1 MPVTMHFS
9 TFLKFLTLS
18 DGDRVRELEAYSEP
32 GGFDFYRPLREAS
45 TALVAD
51 GHSVERCTNSIRARC
66 NDRNRG
72 HNLEAFQRV
81 VDFMARQR
89 QIAER
94 PVKSVWRSPRRVFS
108 VHIEP
113 EFLITRQG
121 IRTAVAVYP
130 RAQTSL
136 NRDTAGAGIVLL
148 RNAYRGE
155 VDGYGILDA
164 MAGNA
169 YWTPTNVSE
178 RVLQSVVGFIETQL
192 TEMSR

>member
-18 DGDRVRELEAYSEP
+18 DGDRLRELEAYSEP

-45 TALVAD
+45 TAHLAD
-51 GHSVERCTNSIRARC
+51 GHSVDRCRTSIQNRT

-72 HNLEAFQRV
+72 HNLEAFEGV
-81 VDFMARQR
+81 ASFGSRQR
-89 QIAER
+89 PILER
-94 PVKSVWRSPRRVFS
+94 PVKSIWRSPRRIFN

-113 EFLITRQG
+113 EFLILRQG
-121 IRTAVAVYP
+121 LRTAVAVYP
-130 RAQTSL
+130 RGQSAL

-155 VDGYGILDA
+155 VDGFGILDV

-178 RVLQSVVGFIETQL
+178 RVLQSMVGFIEL
-192 TEMSR
+192 HLSELAR